1 MFAFE
6 RVLLR
11 VLPRFALVL
20 LDLVQG
26 ETQLQTG
33 CVELLLFSFVG
44 LSLQFL
50 FTLTVTLIP
59 RFSLALALVGLCWL

>member
-33 CVELLLFSFVG
+33 CVELKKHI
-44 LSLQFL
+44 
-50 FTLTVTLIP
+50 TIK
-59 RFSLALALVGLCWL
+59 